1 MPESLGGMGLAL
13 ASLTGGRWPLAG
25 AYGCDDDQAMAQSER
40 NTRAVPSQGRRPTG
54 GWRRRTFA
62 SLIASGNYRRFVVGQ
77 AISLVGTWM
86 QTIGQSWLVL
96 QLTGSAT
103 ALGLVAAVQ
112 TLPILL
118 LSPYAGV
125 LVDRRSK
132 RRVLMGTQSAMALLA
147 LTLGLLTMTHTVRLW
162 MVIVIAG
169 ALGLVN
175 CVDNPARQ
183 SFVPEIVGHELVAN
197 AVSLNSS
204 MVNAARAVGPAL
216 AGVLIVSVG
225 VGACFFFNTVS
236 FVAVIIALATM
247 NPKLLH
253 PAVKSVHAPGQL
265 LEGFRYVRATP
276 RLFTPLLMMAL
287 IGALSYEF
295 QVVLPVLAEQTFHG
309 NADAYGYFTAAM
321 GIGAV
326 IGGLAVASR
335 RPKGMRS
342 LAVAAGAFG
351 LTMLAAAAAPTLAT
365 EVLTLAMVG
374 ACSVGFMSRGNTML
388 QMTSDQSMRGRVMA
402 LWAVA
407 FLGTTPIGGPIVG
420 YVAQFAGPRWGLAL
434 GGLAALT
441 ATALAAFPHLR
452 QTWQHQRAH
461 APPTAG
467 AQ

>member
-1 MPESLGGMGLAL
+1 
-13 ASLTGGRWPLAG
+13 
-25 AYGCDDDQAMAQSER
+25 
-40 NTRAVPSQGRRPTG
+40 
-54 GWRRRTFA
+54 
-62 SLIASGNYRRFVVGQ
+62 
-77 AISLVGTWM
+77 
-86 QTIGQSWLVL
+86 
-96 QLTGSAT
+96 
-103 ALGLVAAVQ
+103 
-112 TLPILL
+112 
-118 LSPYAGV
+118 
-125 LVDRRSK
+125 
-132 RRVLMGTQSAMALLA
+132 
-147 LTLGLLTMTHTVRLW
+147 
-162 MVIVIAG
+162 
-169 ALGLVN
+169 
-175 CVDNPARQ
+175 
-183 SFVPEIVGHELVAN
+183 
-197 AVSLNSS
+197 

-225 VGACFFFNTVS
+225 VGACFLFNTVS

-374 ACSVGFMSRGNTML
+374 AGSVGFMSRGNTML

-420 YVAQFAGPRWGLAL
+420 YVAQHAGPRWGLAL

-441 ATALAAFPHLR
+441 VTTLAAFAHLR
-452 QTWQHQRAH
+452 QAWHLL
-461 APPTAG
+461 PPASVLFASLLG
-467 AQ
+467 RPAWRRRPRRRRP

>member
-1 MPESLGGMGLAL
+1 MPQSGPD
-13 ASLTGGRWPLAG
+13 TGAF
-25 AYGCDDDQAMAQSER
+25 
-40 NTRAVPSQGRRPTG
+40 VPSQGRRPTG

-62 SLIASGNYRRFVVGQ
+62 SLIESSNYRRFVVGQ

-86 QTIGQSWLVL
+86 QMIGQSWLVL

-103 ALGLVAAVQ
+103 VLGLVAAVQ

-125 LVDRRSK
+125 IVDRRSR
-132 RRVLMGTQSAMALLA
+132 RRVLLATQTVMALLA
-147 LTLGLLTMTHTVRLW
+147 LALGLLTLTHTVRLW
-162 MVIVIAG
+162 MVMVIAG
-169 ALGLVN
+169 AMGLVN
-175 CVDNPARQ
+175 SVDNPARQ
-183 SFVPEIVGHELVAN
+183 SFVPEIVGTDLVAN

-225 VGACFFFNTVS
+225 VGACFLFNTVS

-247 NPKLLH
+247 RPELLH
-253 PAVKSVHAPGQL
+253 PAVRSVHAPGQL
-265 LEGFRYVRATP
+265 LEGLRYVRRTP
-276 RLFTPLLMMAL
+276 RLSTPLLMMAL

-295 QVVLPVLAEQTFHG
+295 QVVLPVLAKRTFHG

-321 GIGAV
+321 GMGAV

-335 RPKGMRS
+335 LPKGMRS

-365 EVLTLAMVG
+365 EVLALAMVG
-374 ACSVGFMSRGNTML
+374 AGSVAFMSRGNTML
-388 QMTSDQSMRGRVMA
+388 QLTAHETMRGRVMA

-407 FLGTTPIGGPIVG
+407 FLGTTPIGGPLVG
-420 YVAQFAGPRWGLAL
+420 YVAQHAGPRWGLAL

-452 QTWQHQRAH
+452 QAWQLNRDRAR
-461 APPTAG
+461 PTA
-467 AQ
+467 QSR